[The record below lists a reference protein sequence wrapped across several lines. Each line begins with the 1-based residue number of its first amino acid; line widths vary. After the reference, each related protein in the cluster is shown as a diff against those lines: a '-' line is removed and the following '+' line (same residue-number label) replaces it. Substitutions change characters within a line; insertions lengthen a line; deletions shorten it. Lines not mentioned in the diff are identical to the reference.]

1 MSTADWLFHGGTI
14 HVGAPGQGSTGALAV
29 TGNRIAALGEEA
41 IALRGP
47 RTEVVDLAG
56 GALLPGFQDAHIHA
70 VVGGLQQLGCD
81 LAVVHDLEDYRAAI
95 RAFSDDHPRAS
106 WIQGSGWY
114 GDVFPGGFPHRDE
127 LDRLVPARPAVF
139 LSHDAHGVWVN
150 TAALRLAGIRRHT
163 PDPPG
168 GRIMR
173 DASGEAT
180 GMLAES
186 ATGLVTR
193 LLPPV
198 TGDQLSQA
206 LLRAQAYLH
215 SLGVTAWQ
223 DAAVGAVLGVPDI
236 FGAYREAAE
245 AGRLTARVTGALW
258 WDRDQGL
265 GQLESLGARR
275 AAAGASAPDGSRFRA
290 SAVKIMQDGV
300 CENLTAAVVEPYQG
314 QMKGEGEV
322 GGDTGESFID
332 PAELT
337 GIVRQLDGRG
347 FDVHMHAVGDRA
359 VRECLDA
366 LAGCGGPPRGARHQ
380 VAHID
385 LIQPGDVARMARLGA
400 IANVQPLWAREDK
413 VLVETKLPYL
423 TAGQRQ
429 NHFAFGSLLA
439 AGVPL
444 AMGSDW
450 PVSSPDPLWGI
461 HVAVNRTAPAAD
473 PHAQDEHAQSVPLL
487 AGEAVGVR
495 AAVHA
500 YTLGAARANRLD
512 AETGSLEAGRLA
524 DLVVLDRDP
533 FTVPSAE
540 LSSLRVRA
548 TFVDGSLVHAV
559 G

>member
-1 MSTADWLFHGGTI
+1 MSAADWLFHGGAI
-14 HVGAPGQGSTGALAV
+14 HVGAPGPGTTGALAV
-29 TGNRIAALGEEA
+29 TGNRIAALGDEA

-81 LAVVHDLEDYRAAI
+81 LAVVHDLEDYCAAI
-95 RAFSDDHPRAS
+95 RAFSDDHPHAS

-127 LDRLVPARPAVF
+127 LDRLVPGRPAVF

-150 TAALRLAGIRRHT
+150 SEALRLAGIGRHT

-173 DASGEAT
+173 DADGEAT

-186 ATGLVTR
+186 AAGLVTR

-198 TGDQLSQA
+198 SAAQLAEA
-206 LLRAQAYLH
+206 LRQAQAYLH

-223 DAAVGAVLGVPDI
+223 DAAVGALLGVPDI

-265 GQLESLGARR
+265 GQLESLGERR
-275 AAAGASAPDGSRFRA
+275 AAASAAVPDGGRFRA

-300 CENLTAAVVEPYQG
+300 CENLTAAVVEPYHG
-314 QMKGEGEV
+314 HPD
-322 GGDTGESFID
+322 DTGESFID
-332 PAELT
+332 PAELIE
-337 GIVRQLDGRG
+337 IVRQLDGRG
-347 FDVHMHAVGDRA
+347 FDIHMHAVGDRA

-385 LIQPGDVARMARLGA
+385 LIQPGDVARMAQLGA

-423 TAGQRQ
+423 TAGQQ
-429 NHFAFGSLLA
+429 ANHFAFGSLLA

-473 PHAQDEHAQSVPLL
+473 PHAQDEHAQTVPLL
-487 AGEAVGVR
+487 AGEAVDVR
-495 AAVHA
+495 SAVHA

-512 AETGSLEAGRLA
+512 AETGSLEAGKLA

-533 FTVPSAE
+533 FAVPPSE
-540 LSSLRVRA
+540 LSSLRARA

>member
-1 MSTADWLFHGGTI
+1 VSAADWLFRGGAVHT
-14 HVGAPGQGSTGALAV
+14 GEPGPATVDALAV

-70 VVGGLQQLGCD
+70 VVGGLQKLGCD

-95 RAFSDDHPRAS
+95 RAFADDHPRAS

-127 LDRLVPARPAVF
+127 LDRLVPGRPAVF

-150 TAALRLAGIRRHT
+150 TAALRLAGVDRHT

-173 DASGEAT
+173 DAGGEAT

-186 ATGLVTR
+186 AAGLVTR

-198 TGDQLSQA
+198 TAAQLAEA
-206 LLRAQAYLH
+206 LLQAQAYLH
-215 SLGVTAWQ
+215 GLGVTAWQ
-223 DAAVGAVLGVPDI
+223 DAAVGALLGVPDI
-236 FGAYREAAE
+236 FGAYLEAAE

-265 GQLESLGARR
+265 GQLESLEERR
-275 AAAGASAPDGSRFRA
+275 AAAAAAAGRFRA

-300 CENLTAAVVEPYQG
+300 CENFTAAVVEPYHG
-314 QMKGEGEV
+314 HMKGGGEV
-322 GGDTGESFID
+322 GGTGESFID

-337 GIVRQLDGRG
+337 GIVRQLDARG

-366 LAGCGGPPRGARHQ
+366 LAACDGGRPRGARHQ
-380 VAHID
+380 IAHID
-385 LIQPGDVARMARLGA
+385 LIQPGDVTRMARLGA

-423 TAGQRQ
+423 TAGQKQ

-461 HVAVNRTAPAAD
+461 HVAVNRTAPHAD
-473 PHAQDEHAQSVPLL
+473 PHAQDEHAQTMPLL
-487 AGEAVGVR
+487 AGEAVDVR
-495 AAVHA
+495 TAVHA

-512 AETGSLEAGRLA
+512 AETGSLAAGKLA

-533 FTVPSAE
+533 FAEPATE
-540 LSSLRVRA
+540 LSSVQVRA
-548 TFVDGSLVHAV
+548 TFVDGSPVHGAC
-559 G
+559 

>member
-1 MSTADWLFHGGTI
+1 MSAADWLFHGGAI
-14 HVGAPGQGSTGALAV
+14 HAGAPGQAAAISALAV

-70 VVGGLQQLGCD
+70 IIGGVQKLGCD
-81 LAVVHDLEDYRAAI
+81 LAGVHHIQDYRKAI
-95 RAFSDDHPRAS
+95 RDFSDAHPDAE

-114 GDVFPGGFPHRDE
+114 GDVFRGGFPHRDE
-127 LDRLVPARPAVF
+127 LDRLVPDRPAAF

-150 TAALRLAGIRRHT
+150 SAALRRAGIDRGT
-163 PDPPG
+163 PDPQG

-173 DASGEAT
+173 DADGEAT

-186 ATGLVTR
+186 AAGLVMR

-198 TGDQLSQA
+198 TAAQLTEA
-206 LLRAQAYLH
+206 LRQAQAYLH
-215 SLGVTAWQ
+215 GLGVTAWQ
-223 DAAVGAVLGVPDI
+223 DAAVGTVLGHPDT
-236 FGAYREAAE
+236 FGTYRAA
-245 AGRLTARVTGALW
+245 ADSGVLTARVTGALW
-258 WDRDQGL
+258 WERDAGP
-265 GQLESLGARR
+265 GQLESLEERR
-275 AAAGASAPDGSRFRA
+275 AAAAAPAGRFRA

-300 CENLTAAVVEPYQG
+300 CENFTAAVVEPYHG
-314 QMKGEGEV
+314 HVKGEGEA

-337 GIVRQLDGRG
+337 GIVRQLDARG
-347 FDVHMHAVGDRA
+347 FDVHLHAVGDRA

-366 LAGCGGPPRGARHQ
+366 LAACGGAERGARHQ
-380 VAHID
+380 IAHID

-400 IANVQPLWAREDK
+400 IANVQPLWAREDR

-423 TAGQRQ
+423 TAGQRR
-429 NHFAFGSLLA
+429 NHFAFGSLHA

-461 HVAVNRTAPAAD
+461 HVAVNRTAPHAD
-473 PHAQDEHAQSVPLL
+473 PHAQDEHAQTVPLL
-487 AGEAVGVR
+487 AGEAVDVR
-495 AAVHA
+495 TAVDA

-512 AETGSLEAGRLA
+512 AETGSLEAGKLA

-533 FTVPSAE
+533 FAVPATE
-540 LSSLRVRA
+540 LSSVQVRA
-548 TFVDGSLVHAV
+548 TFVDGQPVHAV